1 MGKRGVLPLM
11 GDALE
16 AFSSPF
22 RPVNKQL
29 RKPEGVIRLY
39 RLLGPLPG
47 RGMQGFAV
55 MRFAEIV
62 IFKLRYCGFTKPSGL
77 RYLGIWG

>member
-1 MGKRGVLPLM
+1 M

-29 RKPEGVIRLY
+29 GKLEGSIRLY
-39 RLLGPLPG
+39 RLLGP
-47 RGMQGFAV
+47 QGFAV

-62 IFKLRYCGFTKPSGL
+62 IFKLRYCCVL
-77 RYLGIWG
+77 QNQAVCGI

>member
-1 MGKRGVLPLM
+1 M

-22 RPVNKQL
+22 RPLNKQL
-29 RKPEGVIRLY
+29 RKLEGSIRLY
-39 RLLGPLPG
+39 EYGHS
-47 RGMQGFAV
+47 V

-62 IFKLRYCGFTKPSGL
+62 IFKLRYCRFTKPSGL
-77 RYLGIWG
+77 RYLEIVG

>member
-1 MGKRGVLPLM
+1 M

-39 RLLGPLPG
+39 RLLEPLPG

-62 IFKLRYCGFTKPSGL
+62 IFKLRYCCVL
-77 RYLGIWG
+77 QNQVVCGI

>member
-1 MGKRGVLPLM
+1 MSQFLWQLSTGISRGQESVLPLM

-29 RKPEGVIRLY
+29 RKPEGSIRLY

-47 RGMQGFAV
+47 GGC
-55 MRFAEIV
+55 
-62 IFKLRYCGFTKPSGL
+62 KGL
-77 RYLGIWG
+77 R